1 MKHFSMN
8 PALPHPDSDNEPQP
22 MPLDEAIEWAIKV
35 LRDPKADLWTRRKA
49 ADELQYS
56 FDTQEDTP

>member
-1 MKHFSMN
+1 MKHFTMN

-22 MPLDEAIEWAIKV
+22 MPLDDAILWAIKI
-35 LRDPKADLWTRRKA
+35 LRDPNADLWTRRKA

-56 FDTQEDTP
+56 HDIQE